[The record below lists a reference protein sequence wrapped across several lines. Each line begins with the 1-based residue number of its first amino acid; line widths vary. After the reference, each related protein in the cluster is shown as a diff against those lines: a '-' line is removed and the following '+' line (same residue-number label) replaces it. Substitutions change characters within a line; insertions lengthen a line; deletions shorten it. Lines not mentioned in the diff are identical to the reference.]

1 MYLLDTNI
9 ISDVARN
16 PAGLAAQR
24 FTEEPRELLCTSVVV
39 SAEVLFGL
47 VNGTSADMQRKMTAV
62 LQGVRVLG
70 MEPPVADVYA
80 SVRAGL
86 KKAGRELG
94 PNDMFIAAHAL
105 ALKATLVTA
114 DRAFRHVPGLRI
126 ENWLLGE
133 PAAS

>member
-1 MYLLDTNI
+1 MDTNI
-9 ISDVARN
+9 ISDIARN
-16 PAGLAAQR
+16 SAGFAAQR
-24 FTEEPRELLCTSVVV
+24 FAEEPRELLYTSVVV

-47 VNGTSADMQRKMTAV
+47 VNGTSADTHRKMTAV
-62 LQGVRVLG
+62 LQGLRVVG
-70 MEPPVADVYA
+70 MEPPVAEVYA

-105 ALKATLVTA
+105 VLNATLVTA

-133 PAAS
+133 TAAS